1 MKRKFFSILIL
12 NTIVIAFLFI
22 STVDFASAQKAPE
35 KTWWDDWV
43 PCEWIGSGYYE
54 HECHPYGQYVICVP
68 APCTITIID

>member
-1 MKRKFFSILIL
+1 MKRKFFSVLIL

-35 KTWWDDWV
+35 KRWWDDWV
-43 PCEWIGSGYYE
+43 PCEWIGPGYYE
-54 HECHPYGQYVICVP
+54 HECHPNGQYVICVP